1 MLPLGGLSSAHPRV
15 ARDGLGET
23 VTEVPDR
30 PSAELPD
37 LGILAALAP
46 QLAKTFVSIASD
58 IALVVDDQGV
68 IRNVAVGPDAI
79 GHDTHDWVGRRWADT
94 VTGDTQRKVQ
104 QLLDE
109 AQSGAVARRREINH
123 RTEAGQEIPVAYAAV
138 RLGRDGPVLAVG
150 RDLRAVSA
158 IQQRFIDA
166 QQAMERDYWRQR
178 QAETRYRMLFQ
189 VATDGVLV
197 VDAHQLQIV
206 EANRAAARMFH
217 RSPENLVGEHATS
230 CIAPV
235 ARAAVEELL
244 ITARTTGRPGE
255 IRALVGA
262 EAGHA
267 PLPVDISATPF
278 RAEATLLLLVRVRSA
293 EAMAERHGSGS
304 RLADFVE
311 RLPDAVVI
319 TDSAGRVLMAN
330 PAFSALCA
338 ELGGGHASVAPLIV
352 GRRLGELLGDETQ
365 QLAAVMADARRVGI
379 ADQRPVAV
387 AGPGG
392 ARLEVE
398 LSAALLAEG
407 DQECLG
413 MTLRRLYHRPAPVPL
428 QVGELASAID
438 RLAAQ
443 VGVVSLPELLQE
455 TCDLAE
461 RHLIEA
467 ALARTDGQRPR
478 AAALLGIGQEQL
490 QQRMQH
496 HGLPDGPGTGPQPG
510 LLN

>member
-1 MLPLGGLSSAHPRV
+1 M
-15 ARDGLGET
+15 D
-23 VTEVPDR
+23 
-30 PSAELPD
+30 
-37 LGILAALAP
+37 
-46 QLAKTFVSIASD
+46 
-58 IALVVDDQGV
+58 
-68 IRNVAVGPDAI
+68 
-79 GHDTHDWVGRRWADT
+79 
-94 VTGDTQRKVQ
+94 
-104 QLLDE
+104 
-109 AQSGAVARRREINH
+109 
-123 RTEAGQEIPVAYAAV
+123 
-138 RLGRDGPVLAVG
+138 
-150 RDLRAVSA
+150 
-158 IQQRFIDA
+158 
-166 QQAMERDYWRQR
+166 
-178 QAETRYRMLFQ
+178 
-189 VATDGVLV
+189 
-197 VDAHQLQIV
+197 
-206 EANRAAARMFH
+206 
-217 RSPENLVGEHATS
+217 
-230 CIAPV
+230 
-235 ARAAVEELL
+235 
-244 ITARTTGRPGE
+244 ITARTSGRPGE
-255 IRALVGA
+255 IRALAAA
-262 EAGHA
+262 EAGHP

-338 ELGGGHASVAPLIV
+338 ELGGGHASVAPLII
-352 GRRLGELLGDETQ
+352 GRRLGELLGDATQ
-365 QLAAVMADARRVGI
+365 QLAGVMADARRVGI
-379 ADQRPVAV
+379 ADQRPMAV
-387 AGPGG
+387 SGPGG
-392 ARLEVE
+392 VRLEVE

-413 MTLRRLYHRPAPVPL
+413 MTLRRLHHRPAPVPL

-443 VGVVSLPELLQE
+443 VGVVSLSELLQE

-467 ALARTDGQRPR
+467 ALARTDGERPR

-496 HGLPDGPGTGPQPG
+496 HGLRDGPGTGPQSG